1 MTIELKNVT
10 RRFGAME
17 ALRDVSLTFEA
28 GKIYGLLGNNGAGK
42 STMMNLIGGRLL
54 PSAGQVLLDGELAAD
69 STRALSGLFLMNEG
83 SMFPEDMRVQRAF
96 DWAARFRP
104 AFDRAEAD
112 ALARQFELNERTRV
126 SKLSTGYGSI
136 FKLILA
142 LASNADCLLLD
153 EPVLGLDAQHREM
166 FYKLLLEKYAKNGCT
181 VIFST
186 HLISEAAPLVE
197 RAVILRRGRVLR
209 DAPVEELT
217 AGAYTVSG
225 PAAAVDAY
233 LAGRRVLSE
242 SAVGGLRSAAVE
254 GEPEDVPAGL
264 EVSGLE
270 LQDLYIALME
280 QEDRK

>member
-1 MTIELKNVT
+1 M
-10 RRFGAME
+10 
-17 ALRDVSLTFEA
+17 
-28 GKIYGLLGNNGAGK
+28 
-42 STMMNLIGGRLL
+42 
-54 PSAGQVLLDGELAAD
+54 
-69 STRALSGLFLMNEG
+69 
-83 SMFPEDMRVQRAF
+83 
-96 DWAARFRP
+96 
-104 AFDRAEAD
+104 
-112 ALARQFELNERTRV
+112 
-126 SKLSTGYGSI
+126 
-136 FKLILA
+136 
-142 LASNADCLLLD
+142 
-153 EPVLGLDAQHREM
+153 
-166 FYKLLLEKYAKNGCT
+166 
-181 VIFST
+181 IFST